1 MKVPRADIK
10 VKIESNSKKNIFLY
24 QISEQ
29 IQIKFLIIYFLFF
42 KGSNLISKE
51 TTIPI
56 LISNKP
62 IAIWG
67 EGKIITKI
75 FTSPYLKN
83 LGIEERL
90 PNINFIKNLKKI

>member
-1 MKVPRADIK
+1 MKLYLSIMKVPKADIK

-24 QISEQ
+24 QISES
-29 IQIKFLIIYFLFF
+29 ILIKFLIIYFLFF

-62 IAIWG
+62 IAI
-67 EGKIITKI
+67 
-75 FTSPYLKN
+75 
-83 LGIEERL
+83 
-90 PNINFIKNLKKI
+90 